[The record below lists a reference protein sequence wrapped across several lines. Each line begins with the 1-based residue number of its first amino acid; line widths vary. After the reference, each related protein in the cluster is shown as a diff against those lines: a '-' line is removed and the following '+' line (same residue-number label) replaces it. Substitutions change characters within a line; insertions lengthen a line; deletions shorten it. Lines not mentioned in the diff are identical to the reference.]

1 MVENVRRS
9 IMSIP
14 PSRDFSSEA
23 NAPCVDTDHVR
34 IPQDHAIRALPG
46 VQLASFG
53 AFWVGEGLGFQWPGA
68 DLSILGLAAVV
79 LVASLLTIAVVRRT
93 PEATTARRE

>member
-1 MVENVRRS
+1 
-9 IMSIP
+9 
-14 PSRDFSSEA
+14 
-23 NAPCVDTDHVR
+23 
-34 IPQDHAIRALPG
+34 